1 VNFDLSVFFE
11 ALVSQSFIEGVE
23 ITISLTVVSMVF
35 GLALGLVLALM
46 RNNSWGPVRWLAWA
60 YIWVFRAIPT
70 LVQLFFVW
78 NALPQLF
85 PALIGNWFSPFL
97 AAAVAL
103 SMNEAAYAAEI
114 IRAGLLSVDD
124 GQHLAARAL
133 GLSPLKVF
141 TKVIAPQMVRVTIPP
156 LSNDFITM
164 LKITS
169 LASVISLQELLARTQ
184 SAVSVTFQFAEYYAA
199 AAVYYLV
206 IVSILMLIQSQ
217 IERRFR
223 WTSQRTPSRSM
234 MGRVRQLAPLR

>member
-1 VNFDLSVFFE
+1 MNFNPSTFFD
-11 ALVSQSFIEGVE
+11 ALTSPTFIEGAG
-23 ITISLTVVSMVF
+23 ITIALTAIAMAF
-35 GLALGLVLALM
+35 GLAIGLILALM
-46 RNNSWGPVRWLAWA
+46 RNHSWGVVRWLAWA

-70 LVQLFFVW
+70 LLQLFFVW

-85 PALIGNWFSPFL
+85 PVLRGTWFSPFL

-114 IRAGLLSVDD
+114 LRAGLLSVDE
-124 GQHLAARAL
+124 GQRLAARAL
-133 GLSPLKVF
+133 GLSPGKVF
-141 TKVIAPQMVRVTIPP
+141 TKVVAPQLTRVAIPP

-184 SAVSVTFQFAEYYAA
+184 SAVSVTFEFAEYYAA

-206 IVSILMLIQSQ
+206 IVSVLMLIQSR
-217 IERRFR
+217 IERRFE
-223 WTSQRTPSRSM
+223 WTSQRAAGRSVV
-234 MGRVRQLAPLR
+234 GRVRQLAPMR